1 MADWQRAQEARP
13 TSQRI
18 GDDMVDVR
26 EVADKVYRFETPI
39 PGMFYTPV
47 VYLIDAPG
55 GVLIEPGPAVAMP
68 SIQEAMAQL
77 GMKDLSYII
86 PTHIHVDHGGG
97 AGALAKLFPSAK
109 VIAHP
114 RGARHLVSPERLIE
128 STKLVWGQDFEQTL
142 GPIIPIP
149 ESQLKAA
156 EDGGTISIG
165 DRGLQII
172 HALGHSSH
180 HIVIL
185 DRKLNALFCG
195 EALGL
200 PGHQLPP
207 VAPFSFE
214 QDTYMATIESLRRLH
229 FDALFYSHGSME
241 RDPDRIMSRAL
252 ENARVYGNMILEAAG
267 KGNAPEEIMRLVG
280 EDFHGRFGQ
289 RLAKGDLEILVA
301 GYTIYFKSKGMLA

>member
-1 MADWQRAQEARP
+1 
-13 TSQRI
+13 
-18 GDDMVDVR
+18 MVDVR

-55 GVLIEPGPAVAMP
+55 GVLIEPGPAAAMP
-68 SIQEAMAQL
+68 PIKEALARL

-97 AGALAKLFPSAK
+97 AGALAKLFPNAK
-109 VIAHP
+109 VVAHP
-114 RGARHLVSPERLIE
+114 RGARHLASPERLIE

-142 GPIIPIP
+142 GPIIPLP
-149 ESQLKAA
+149 ESQVKAA
-156 EDGGTISIG
+156 MDGETISVG
-165 DRGLQII
+165 DRDIQII
-172 HALGHSSH
+172 HALGHSPH

-185 DRKLNALFCG
+185 DRRLNGLFCG

-214 QDTYMATIESLRRLH
+214 QDTYMATIESLLRLQ

-241 RDPDRIMSRAL
+241 RDPGRLMSRAL

-267 KGNAPEEIMRLVG
+267 KGNTPEEIMRLIG
-280 EDFHGRFGQ
+280 DDFHRRNGQ
-289 RLAKGDLEILVA
+289 PLAKEDIEILVA
-301 GYTIYFKSKGMLA
+301 GYTVYFKSKGMLP

>member
-1 MADWQRAQEARP
+1 
-13 TSQRI
+13 
-18 GDDMVDVR
+18 MVDVR

-39 PGMFYTPV
+39 VGMFYTPV

-149 ESQLKAA
+149 QSQLMAVA
-156 EDGGTISIG
+156 DGETTSVG
-165 DRGLQII
+165 DRELQII
-172 HALGHSSH
+172 HALGHSPH

-229 FDALFYSHGSME
+229 LDALFYSHGSIG
-241 RDPDRIMSRAL
+241 RDPSRLMSRAL
-252 ENARVYGNMILEAAG
+252 ENARVYSSLILEAAG

-280 EDFHGRFGQ
+280 EDFQRRCGQ
-289 RLAKGDLEILVA
+289 RLAKGDIEILVA
-301 GYTIYFKSKGMLA
+301 GYMVYFKSKGLLA

>member
-1 MADWQRAQEARP
+1 
-13 TSQRI
+13 
-18 GDDMVDVR
+18 MVDVR

-39 PGMFYTPV
+39 VGMFYTPV

-149 ESQLKAA
+149 QSQLMAVA
-156 EDGGTISIG
+156 DGETTSVG
-165 DRGLQII
+165 DRELQII
-172 HALGHSSH
+172 HALGHSPH

-229 FDALFYSHGSME
+229 LDALFYSHGSIG
-241 RDPDRIMSRAL
+241 RDPSRLMSRAL
-252 ENARVYGNMILEAAG
+252 ENARVYGSLILEAAG

-280 EDFHGRFGQ
+280 EDFQRRCGQ
-289 RLAKGDLEILVA
+289 RLAKGDIEILVA
-301 GYTIYFKSKGMLA
+301 GYMVYFKSKGLLA

>member
-1 MADWQRAQEARP
+1 MA
-13 TSQRI
+13 
-18 GDDMVDVR
+18 DVR
-26 EVADKVYRFETPI
+26 EVADRVYRFETPI
-39 PGMFYTPV
+39 AGMFYTPV

-55 GVLIEPGPAVAMP
+55 GVLIEPGPAAAMP
-68 SIQEAMAQL
+68 SIQEAMARL

-114 RGARHLVSPERLIE
+114 RGARHLGSPERLIE
-128 STKLVWGQDFEQTL
+128 STKLVWGRDFEQTL

-156 EDGGTISIG
+156 EDGEVVSFGN
-165 DRGLQII
+165 RELQII
-172 HALGHSSH
+172 HALGHSPH

-185 DRKLNALFCG
+185 DRRLNGLFCG

-207 VAPFSFE
+207 VAPYSFE
-214 QDTYMATIESLRRLH
+214 QDTYMATIGSLQRLR

-241 RDPDRIMSRAL
+241 REPSRLMSRAL
-252 ENARVYGNMILEAAG
+252 ETARVYGNMILEAAG
-267 KGNAPEEIMRLVG
+267 KGNAHEEIMRLVG
-280 EDFHGRFGQ
+280 EDFQRRFGQ
-289 RLAKGDLEILVA
+289 RLARGDLDILVA
-301 GYTIYFKSKGMLA
+301 GYMVYFKSKGMLP

>member
-1 MADWQRAQEARP
+1 
-13 TSQRI
+13 
-18 GDDMVDVR
+18 MVDVR

-39 PGMFYTPV
+39 VGMFYTPV

-109 VIAHP
+109 VTAHP

-149 ESQLKAA
+149 QSQLMAVA
-156 EDGGTISIG
+156 DGETTSVG
-165 DRGLQII
+165 DRELQII
-172 HALGHSSH
+172 HALGHSPH

-229 FDALFYSHGSME
+229 LDALFYSHGSIG
-241 RDPDRIMSRAL
+241 RDPSRLMSRAL
-252 ENARVYGNMILEAAG
+252 ENARVYGSLILEAAG

-280 EDFHGRFGQ
+280 EDFQRRCGQ
-289 RLAKGDLEILVA
+289 RLAKGDIEILVA
-301 GYTIYFKSKGMLA
+301 GYMVYFKSKGLLA

>member
-1 MADWQRAQEARP
+1 
-13 TSQRI
+13 
-18 GDDMVDVR
+18 MVDVR

-55 GVLIEPGPAVAMP
+55 GVLIEPGPAAAMP

-77 GMKDLSYII
+77 GMNGLSYII

-97 AGALAKLFPSAK
+97 AGAMAKLFPDAK
-109 VIAHP
+109 VVAHP
-114 RGARHLVSPERLIE
+114 RGAKHLASPERLVE

-142 GPIIPIP
+142 GPIIPVP
-149 ESQLKAA
+149 KSQLKAS
-156 EDGGTISIG
+156 EDGDTISVG
-165 DRGLQII
+165 DRELQII
-172 HALGHSSH
+172 HALGHSAH

-185 DRKLNALFCG
+185 DRRLNGLFCG

-214 QDTYMATIESLRRLH
+214 QDTYMATIESLRRLQL
-229 FDALFYSHGSME
+229 DALFYSHGSME
-241 RDPDRIMSRAL
+241 TDAGRLMSRAL
-252 ENARVYGNMILEAAG
+252 ENARVYDKMILEAAE
-267 KGNAPEEIMRLVG
+267 KGNAPGEIMRLVG
-280 EDFHGRFGQ
+280 DDFRRRFDQ
-289 RLAKGDLEILVA
+289 RLATGDAEILVA
-301 GYTIYFKSKGMLA
+301 GYMVYFKSKGMLA